1 MNEVPEYECDIEK
14 LKRKNPF
21 FTNTMLVYTFLRNN
35 ITEHRIRPGQRLNQE
50 QIAIDLDVSRTPVRD
65 AFAMLEKEGFL
76 EKAQQ
81 SYSVYE
87 MHAGD
92 YMMLLDVRVI
102 HEVLAA
108 TLACSRMREQEKKLI
123 EQNLVLM
130 DRVLAEA
137 EQKAWDSDYQIK
149 DQKLAGK
156 YMNQLSELD
165 HIFHNLLMSA
175 SHNQYL
181 IDSYRQLDPK
191 IHFFRHFA
199 FNVSAA
205 QNMKDRHR
213 MIYEA
218 IRSRDEMRA
227 ERYMKNHLQLT
238 LNRAVRY

>member
-1 MNEVPEYECDIEK
+1 MQIVPKYECDMEK
-14 LKRKNPF
+14 LKNKNPF
-21 FTNTMLVYTFLRNN
+21 LTNTMLVYTFLRNN
-35 ITEHRIRPGQRLNQE
+35 IVEHHFRPGQRLNQE
-50 QIAIDLDVSRTPVRD
+50 QIAIDLNVSRTPVRD

-76 EKAQQ
+76 EKVQQ
-81 SYSVYE
+81 SYNVYE

-92 YMMLLDVRVI
+92 YMMLLDVRII
-102 HEVLAA
+102 HEILAA
-108 TLACSRMREQEKKLI
+108 KLACFRMQEKEKKAI

-130 DRVLAEA
+130 DRVLTEA
-137 EQKAWDSDYQIK
+137 EKKAWDYDYNIVN
-149 DQKLAGK
+149 QKLARI
-156 YMNQLSELD
+156 YMNQLGELD
-165 HIFHNLLMSA
+165 HVFHNLLMNA

-199 FNVSAA
+199 FNVNAA

-218 IRSRDEMRA
+218 IRSRDEMTA